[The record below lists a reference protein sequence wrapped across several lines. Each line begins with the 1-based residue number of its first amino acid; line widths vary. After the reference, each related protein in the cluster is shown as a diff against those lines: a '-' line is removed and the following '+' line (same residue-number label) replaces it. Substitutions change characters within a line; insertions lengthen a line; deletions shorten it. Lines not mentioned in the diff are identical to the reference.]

1 MDSSWTQDL
10 LNWLTANPGWAG
22 FWVFVMSFVES
33 LAFVGILV
41 PGIIILFGIG
51 AMISLGAM
59 DMLPIWFW
67 GSMGALAG
75 DIVSYGIGRR
85 YRGHLAEM
93 WPFSHFPRMLERGR
107 GYFRVHGPKSVV
119 IGRFIGPL
127 RPVIPVTAGMLGL
140 APKRFLMV
148 DIPACIIWTP
158 AYLIPGMLFGA
169 SLEVASEYAGR
180 MSLVLIIAVVVLW
193 LTWWVIWTAYE
204 LLASRSARWLRH
216 VIRWL
221 RRHPVFR
228 RLAGPL
234 LDSTQPEVLSI
245 TMMGLFLV
253 LIFWGVV
260 MLMFLSPFATHPQS
274 IDQAV
279 QTYALALRNHIAD
292 PLMVALTQLSRLW
305 VLIPTSMAVLLWLI
319 GAGRQKAAL
328 HWLVAMGGGV
338 VIQILLGWTL
348 RATPLLSEAGTDTPH
363 DPSAA
368 VTLATV
374 VLGYF
379 AVMIA
384 RELKRRKR
392 KWPYVL
398 TGLLL
403 SLLVLSRLYLGLDW
417 LSGALM
423 GVALGMTWTFVVGI
437 AYRQRAVRSFNGMAA
452 SLIFFGMLAATF
464 AWQVEQ
470 NLEADIAAF
479 KLPLPERE
487 ITARGWWDEQWQS
500 LPRERTHLT
509 SVAARKFN
517 FQFAGKPESLATFLA
532 VHDWQEAEPAN
543 WRWTILSMNPEP
555 TEFTLPPLKRDYLGH
570 ADILLLHR
578 LGGDPSKQETLRIW
592 DSGVRLKPTGQ
603 AVYLGQIAAEVLIQR
618 MKVFSYWSA
627 VPAPQASLE
636 KLAAEAAGLQT
647 RWGSNSMLL
656 IRGLQ
661 DPENG
666 AALQAALAT
675 APTGR

>member
-1 MDSSWTQDL
+1 METGWTQDL

-41 PGIIILFGIG
+41 PGIIILFGVG
-51 AMISLGAM
+51 ALISLGAM
-59 DMLPIWFW
+59 DLLPIWLW
-67 GSMGALAG
+67 GSLGAFAG
-75 DIVSYGIGRR
+75 DIVSYAIGRR
-85 YRGHLAEM
+85 YRSHLADM
-93 WPFSHFPRMLERGR
+93 WPFARFPRMLERGR
-107 GYFRVHGPKSVV
+107 QYFRVHGPKSVV

-140 APKRFLMV
+140 EPRRFLLV
-148 DIPACIIWTP
+148 DIPACIAWTP

-216 VIRWL
+216 FIRWL

-228 RLAGPL
+228 RIAGPL
-234 LDSTQPEVLSI
+234 LDSNQPEVLSI
-245 TMMGLFLV
+245 TMMGLLLV
-253 LIFWGVV
+253 LLFWGMV
-260 MLMFLSPFATHPQS
+260 MLLFLSPFSATPQA
-274 IDQAV
+274 IDQSV
-279 QTYALALRNHIAD
+279 QAYALALRNHVAD
-292 PLMVALTQLSRLW
+292 PLMIALTQLSRLW

-319 GAGRQKAAL
+319 GAGRKKAAL

-338 VIQILLGWTL
+338 VLQVLIGWAL
-348 RATPLLSEAGTDTPH
+348 RSTPLLSEAGANTRY

-368 VTLATV
+368 LTLATV

-392 KWPYVL
+392 KWPYVI

-417 LSGALM
+417 LSGALV
-423 GVALGMTWTFVVGI
+423 GVALGMAWTFVVGI
-437 AYRQRAVRSFNGMAA
+437 AYRQRAMRAFNGTAA

-470 NLEADIAAF
+470 NLESDIAAL
-479 KLPLPERE
+479 KVPLLQRE
-487 ITARGWWDEQWQS
+487 IPARDWWANDWQS
-500 LPRERTHLT
+500 LPSERTALQT
-509 SVAARKFN
+509 VAARQFN
-517 FQFAGKPESLATFLA
+517 FQFAGNPEDLAKVLA
-532 VHDWQEAEPAN
+532 SQGWQEAAPAN
-543 WRWTILSMNPEP
+543 WRWTILSMNPDP
-555 TEFTLPPLKRDYLGH
+555 TEHTLPPLKRDYLGR
-570 ADILLLHR
+570 ADNLLLHR
-578 LGGDPSKQETLRIW
+578 LGGDPLVQETLRVW
-592 DSGVRLKPTGQ
+592 DSGVRLTPSGE
-603 AVYLGQIAAEVLIQR
+603 AVYLGQIAEEVLVQR
-618 MKVFSYWSA
+618 MKLFSYWSA
-627 VPAPQASLE
+627 IPAPQENLQQ
-636 KLAAEAAGLQT
+636 LAVEVSELQNH
-647 RWGSNSMLL
+647 WGSDSLLL
-656 IRGLQ
+656 IRGPQ
-661 DPENG
+661 GPESWAIPQAKPAGDP
-666 AALQAALAT
+666 A
-675 APTGR
+675 GR

>member
-1 MDSSWTQDL
+1 MDTSWTTDL

-51 AMISLGAM
+51 ALISLGAM
-59 DMLPIWFW
+59 DLMPIWLL
-67 GSMGALAG
+67 GSLGALIG
-75 DIVSYGIGRR
+75 DFISYVIGRR
-85 YRGHLAEM
+85 YRSHLAEV
-93 WPFSHFPRMLERGR
+93 WPFAKFPRMLERGR
-107 GYFRVHGPKSVV
+107 QYFRVHGPKSVV

-140 APKRFLMV
+140 EPRRFLLV
-148 DIPACIIWTP
+148 DIPACIAWIP

-216 VIRWL
+216 FIRWL

-228 RLAGPL
+228 RIAEPL

-245 TMMGLFLV
+245 TMMGLLLV
-253 LIFWGVV
+253 ILFWGIV
-260 MLMFLSPFATHPQS
+260 MLLFLSPFSASPQS
-274 IDQAV
+274 IDQTV

-319 GAGRQKAAL
+319 GAGRKKAAQ

-338 VIQILLGWTL
+338 VLQILLGWSL
-348 RATPLLSEAGTDTPH
+348 RATPLLSESGVNALYG
-363 DPSAA
+363 PSAA
-368 VTLATV
+368 LTLVTV

-384 RELKRRKR
+384 RELRRRKR
-392 KWPYVL
+392 KWPYVI

-403 SLLVLSRLYLGLDW
+403 SLLVLARLYLGLDW
-417 LSGALM
+417 LSGALL
-423 GVALGMTWTFVVGI
+423 GVALGMAWTFVVGI
-437 AYRQRAVRSFNGMAA
+437 AYRQRALRAFNGTAA
-452 SLIFFGMLAATF
+452 SLIFFGMLSATF
-464 AWQVEQ
+464 TWQVDQ
-470 NLEADIAAF
+470 NLVADTAAL
-479 KLPLPERE
+479 KVPLVELE
-487 ITARGWWDEQWQS
+487 ISAESWWDGGWQS
-500 LPRERTHLT
+500 LPQERTFLKT
-509 SVAARKFN
+509 VVAREFN
-517 FQFAGKPESLATFLA
+517 FQFAGDPDRLEKILVE
-532 VHDWQEAEPAN
+532 HGWQVAEPTN
-543 WRWTILSMNPEP
+543 WRWVILSLNPKPSEQ
-555 TEFTLPPLKRDYLGH
+555 TLPPLKRDYLGR
-570 ADILLLHR
+570 ADTLLLHR
-578 LGGDPSKQETLRIW
+578 LGGDPLSQETLRIW
-592 DSGVRLKPTGQ
+592 DSGVRLARPSQ
-603 AVYLGQIAAEVLIQR
+603 AVYLGQIAGEIMVQR

-627 VPAPQASLE
+627 KPASTQSL
-636 KLAAEAAGLQT
+636 KQLATETAGMKT
-647 RWGSNSMLL
+647 RWGSDSMLL
-656 IRGLQ
+656 IW
-661 DPENG
+661 
-666 AALQAALAT
+666 
-675 APTGR
+675 